1 MLEGEIEKVDNMIM
15 RVVEQK
21 NMMEGQRTTVDV
33 VSSMQQS
40 AAIARQN
47 MKVRA
52 VLDVFL

>member
-1 MLEGEIEKVDNMIM
+1 
-15 RVVEQK
+15 
-21 NMMEGQRTTVDV
+21 